1 MKSAG
6 RVWTGSFYG
15 CCHHCYYCLKLF
27 LFHKWWE
34 RGGVFPGPEGT
45 LRGSGVS
52 FPSPAVL
59 PPAHGSRHSL
69 TRSVGHDAH
78 QALHRLEQLALL
90 ALQEAG
96 IAAGGS
102 QAALQAGEGAV
113 LAAQQAPQP
122 LLLAAEAGQL
132 RLLLRLQGL
141 HPRLQGAAG
150 GGALGEAAV
159 PTVQSRSLAFPWVP
173 WGLCVT
179 DRRWAQR
186 GGAACSGLHSSEVR
200 AQQCLRVRKGRERD
214 LALE

>member
-1 MKSAG
+1 MAVVTIVIIVCCYSYFTSGG
-6 RVWTGSFYG
+6 RGVGSFQG
-15 CCHHCYYCLKLF
+15 RS
-27 LFHKWWE
+27 E
-34 RGGVFPGPEGT
+34 PGGEA
-45 LRGSGVS
+45 GS
-52 FPSPAVL
+52 PSPL
-59 PPAHGSRHSL
+59 LRPPAQGARHLL
-69 TRSVGHDAH
+69 TRSMGHDAH

-96 IAAGGS
+96 IAAGGA
-102 QAALQAGEGAV
+102 QAALQAGEGAA

-173 WGLCVT
+173 W
-179 DRRWAQR
+179 
-186 GGAACSGLHSSEVR
+186 
-200 AQQCLRVRKGRERD
+200 
-214 LALE
+214 